1 MYLMSLMIH
10 SVLKIESLE
19 RRVKKLEKNKKKIT
33 HKLKRLYKVGL
44 SARVISS
51 DDEEPGEGRNEEM
64 MFDAE
69 KDLAGEEV
77 VVEKVVEE
85 ENLNEDK
92 ITVAQTLQML
102 KSIPKAKGVT
112 ISEPSDTQRPI
123 ILKQKNLDKGKAKMI
138 EPEKPLKRKDQILL
152 DEQEARRLQTI
163 FDEEARMLMD
173 KRKKHFAA
181 KRAKEKRSKP
191 PTKAQ
196 KRKTMSTYLKN
207 MAAIDSKVLE
217 GPSKRAGDELEKEAK
232 KKQKIDDEEE
242 IAKLQALIK
251 ITPDEEEVAVNVIP
265 LASKPLVI
273 VNYSIYKEGRI
284 GYKKIT
290 RADRLDT
297 LYRVFSQLLHSFDR
311 EDLETLWK
319 LVKARHG
326 ETRPTKGYKRVL

>member
-1 MYLMSLMIH
+1 MNGRFPFPSGQDVPNESNDPLSSEDRMKLNELMNLCTNLQSKVLELEQTKVDFF
-10 SVLKIESLE
+10 SVDEELFGCP
-19 RRVKKLEKNKKKIT
+19 RGCFQTGGKIT
-33 HKLKRLYKVGL
+33 Y
-44 SARVISS
+44 I
-51 DDEEPGEGRNEEM
+51 DDDANVTLVAEGEGRNEEM

-207 MAAIDSKVLE
+207 MAGWKLHQLKGKSYDEVEKLFDQAMVRVNNFVAIDSKVLE

-232 KKQKIDDEEE
+232 KKQKIDDDEE

-251 ITPDEEEVAVNVIP
+251 
-265 LASKPLVI
+265 
-273 VNYSIYKEGRI
+273 
-284 GYKKIT
+284 KIN
-290 RADRLDT
+290 LSV
-297 LYRVFSQLLHSFDR
+297 YVC
-311 EDLETLWK
+311 
-319 LVKARHG
+319 V
-326 ETRPTKGYKRVL
+326 